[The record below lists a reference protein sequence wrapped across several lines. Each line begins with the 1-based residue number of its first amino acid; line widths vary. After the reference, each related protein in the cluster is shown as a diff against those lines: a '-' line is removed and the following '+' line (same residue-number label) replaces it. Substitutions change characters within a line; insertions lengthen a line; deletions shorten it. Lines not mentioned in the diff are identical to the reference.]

1 VADARPE
8 WIEGHAAK
16 VYEMIKILIFIKH
29 RVKFLWTL
37 IDWANALLFSV
48 MYGSRLR
55 RVVPGVL
62 GEHSLERFTFR
73 SLHTGDV
80 SALFNLIHD
89 QDPVDLRFFQPHG
102 FDLDALGKQ
111 TRKRSFL
118 MMGVF
123 DGESLIGYFFLRF
136 FFNRKCFVG
145 RLIDKKYR
153 GSGIGRVMNRI
164 MYGIAWDMKFRCLST
179 ISRHNKLVM
188 NAHAGNTNMIVLKEL
203 RDDYLLV
210 EFLREARKDPADNGI
225 QRNIMTLNGQGK

>member
-1 VADARPE
+1 VADACQE
-8 WIEGHAAK
+8 WLEGHAAK
-16 VYEMIKILIFIKH
+16 VYEMIKVLIFIKH
-29 RVKFLWTL
+29 RIKFLWTL
-37 IDWANALLFSV
+37 IDRINAVLFSV
-48 MYGSRLR
+48 LFGSRLR
-55 RVVPGVL
+55 KVVPRVF
-62 GEHSLERFTFR
+62 GEHSLDRFTFR
-73 SLHTGDV
+73 TLHIEDV
-80 SALFNLIHD
+80 SSLYNLIRD

-153 GSGIGRVMNRI
+153 GTGIGKVMNRI
-164 MYGIAWDMKFRCLST
+164 MYEIAWEMKFRCLST
-179 ISRHNKLVM
+179 ISRQNKLVM

-203 RDDYLLV
+203 RDNYLLV
-210 EFLREARKDPADNGI
+210 EFVREAGEDTAVNGI
-225 QRNIMTLNGQGK
+225 QGNK